1 MEEFDLTGVYRR
13 YGQDLFRFCLSIV
26 GNPEDAQDALQNT
39 MVKALRSL
47 PGEQRQIQ
55 LKPWLYRVAH
65 NESVELL
72 RRRRN
77 EARLDPELTAGGG
90 ELSDVAATRERL
102 RRLLDDLGELPER
115 QHAALVMRELAGLGF
130 TQIGEALET
139 SAAVARQTVYEARLG
154 LRQLEAGREMDCEKV
169 TWQLS
174 EADGRVLRRRDI
186 QAHLRDCAE
195 CREFRDSIA
204 SRRRDLASLAP
215 LPAAAS
221 SGILHALLEG
231 AGGNAGTGL
240 TGAATAGAGKA
251 VATSVVVK
259 SVATVAVVATIGVT
273 AADRGGLIDAGLPGD
288 GGNRTTRH
296 GEVAVKA
303 KSLNVAGSDPSPA
316 ARAIAAKRKLAEA
329 AKSRI
334 AGRHPAAARSL
345 DRTGGA
351 PRSATVGEIPPAGD
365 NRDQGPPASLP
376 QASGHGQQT
385 AATHKAQHGPGSAR
399 AHGNAQATSP
409 NSAHKG
415 SGPHGPSAHSHGQ
428 SSGHS
433 QGGGSHHSHEG
444 ASGKGASGPHEQ
456 AHGTQPKLPPD
467 PAPTEEQGSPP
478 AEAGNPNA
486 GGKKSESSP

>member
-1 MEEFDLTGVYRR
+1 MEEFDLTAIYRR
-13 YGQDLFRFCLSIV
+13 YSQDLYRFCLSIT
-26 GNPEDAQDALQNT
+26 GKAEDAQDALQNT

-77 EARLDPELTAGGG
+77 EAQLDPELMAGGG
-90 ELSDVAATRERL
+90 ELSETAAARERL
-102 RRLLDDLGELPER
+102 RRLLDDLDELPESQR
-115 QHAALVMRELAGLGF
+115 AALVMRELAGFGF

-139 SAAVARQTVYEARLG
+139 SAAVARQTVYEARLS

-204 SRRRDLASLAP
+204 SRRRDLAALAP

-231 AGGNAGTGL
+231 AGGPAGAGL
-240 TGAATAGAGKA
+240 TGAASAGVGKA

-273 AADRGGLIDAGLPGD
+273 AADRSGLIDAGLPGD
-288 GGNRTTRH
+288 SGSRTTKH
-296 GEVAVKA
+296 SGASVKA
-303 KSLNVAGSDPSPA
+303 KSLNA
-316 ARAIAAKRKLAEA
+316 ADSSAAVGAIAAKRRLAEA
-329 AKSRI
+329 MKSRV
-334 AGRHPAAARSL
+334 ARRHPAAAGSHG
-345 DRTGGA
+345 RTGDA
-351 PRSATVGEIPPAGD
+351 PRSAAVGGTPAAGD
-365 NRDQGPPASLP
+365 NRGPGPPASLP
-376 QASGHGQQT
+376 QASGHGQET
-385 AATHKAQHGPGSAR
+385 AATHKAQHGARSTR
-399 AHGNAQATSP
+399 AHGNAQAASP
-409 NSAHKG
+409 DSAHKG
-415 SGPHGPSAHSHGQ
+415 SGGSHSAPAHSHSQ
-428 SSGHS
+428 SGHS
-433 QGGGSHHSHEG
+433 QDRSHHSHEG
-444 ASGKGASGPHEQ
+444 TTGKGASGPHEQ
-456 AHGTQPKLPPD
+456 PQGTQQTKPPPPAPAEDQGD
-467 PAPTEEQGSPP
+467 PA
-478 AEAGNPNA
+478 AEAGNPNV
-486 GGKKSESSP
+486 GSKKPEGSP

>member
-1 MEEFDLTGVYRR
+1 MEEFDLTEVYRR
-13 YGQDLFRFCLSIV
+13 YSQGLYRFCLSIT
-26 GNPEDAQDALQNT
+26 GNAEDAQDALQNT

-72 RRRRN
+72 RKRRY
-77 EARLDPELTAGGG
+77 EAELDPELTAGGG
-90 ELSDVAATRERL
+90 ELSDAAAARERL

-115 QHAALVMRELAGLGF
+115 QRAALVMRELAGLGF
-130 TQIGEALET
+130 AQIGEALDT
-139 SAAVARQTVYEARLG
+139 SAAVARQTVYEARLS

-174 EADGRVLRRRDI
+174 EADGRVLRRRDV
-186 QAHLRDCAE
+186 QAHLRACAE

-204 SRRRDLASLAP
+204 SRRRDLAALAP
-215 LPAAAS
+215 LPTAVS
-221 SGILHALLEG
+221 GGILHALLEG

-240 TGAATAGAGKA
+240 TGAATVGAGKA

-288 GGNRTTRH
+288 GGSRTTGH
-296 GEVAVKA
+296 GGASVKA
-303 KSLNVAGSDPSPA
+303 ESRDAADSDHSAAAGV
-316 ARAIAAKRKLAEA
+316 IAAKRRLAEA
-329 AKSRI
+329 AKSRV
-334 AGRHPAAARSL
+334 AGRRQVPARSL
-345 DRTGGA
+345 DRTGGG
-351 PRSATVGEIPPAGD
+351 PQSAVVGELPAAGD
-365 NRDQGPPASLP
+365 DHGQGPPASLP

-385 AATHKAQHGPGSAR
+385 AATHKAQHGSHSAR
-399 AHGNAQATSP
+399 AHGKAQATSP

-415 SGPHGPSAHSHGQ
+415 SGDSHSPSGHSHGQ
-428 SSGHS
+428 SGHS
-433 QGGGSHHSHEG
+433 RGGPHHSQEGATGEG
-444 ASGKGASGPHEQ
+444 ASKPHGQ
-456 AHGTQPKLPPD
+456 QPAIPPQ
-467 PAPTEEQGSPP
+467 PAPTEEQSNPP